1 MLQPDIFWYYD
12 PMASVIRPSRT
23 QRTKFLIT
31 VVDPGQKLGP
41 NPIMVG
47 NDRFRITP
55 PDDQS
60 DYLRLSERG
69 IGRIRAATD
78 TRPIG
83 TSFYSTNATSLPYA
97 EFTFSDFDGGFEI
110 RFPPNDFSGNIQYA
124 MIFPISGKCGERWE
138 LVD

>member
-1 MLQPDIFWYYD
+1 
-12 PMASVIRPSRT
+12 MASVIRPSRT
-23 QRTKFLIT
+23 HRTKFLIT

-47 NDRFRITP
+47 NDRFRITA

-69 IGRIRAATD
+69 IGRIRAARNTIRLD
-78 TRPIG
+78 L
-83 TSFYSTNATSLPYA
+83 SFYGTNASTSLPYA

-110 RFPPNDFSGNIQYA
+110 KFPPNDFYGNIQYA
-124 MIFPISGKCGERWE
+124 MIFPVSGKCGERWE

>member
-1 MLQPDIFWYYD
+1 MLEPDIFWYYD

-23 QRTKFLIT
+23 HRTKFLIT
-31 VVDPGQKLGP
+31 VVDPEKKLGP

-47 NDRFRITP
+47 NDRFRITA

-60 DYLRLSERG
+60 DYLHLSERD
-69 IGRIRAATD
+69 IGRISKPFSASGFR
-78 TRPIG
+78 
-83 TSFYSTNATSLPYA
+83 TSGSTIISSA

-124 MIFPISGKCGERWE
+124 MIFPVGEKCDERWE